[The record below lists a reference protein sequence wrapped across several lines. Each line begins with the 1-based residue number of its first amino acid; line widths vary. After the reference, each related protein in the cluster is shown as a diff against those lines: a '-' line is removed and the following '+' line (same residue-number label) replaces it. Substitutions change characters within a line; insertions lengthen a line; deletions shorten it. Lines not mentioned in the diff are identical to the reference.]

1 MDMRGHNKKKRMW
14 WINHTEITFV
24 QDCILF
30 RFTFHFEKSYI
41 NLMEKWS
48 LDTGYHMW
56 KYSIMSIELC
66 YRLSYSLIIQSVQSI
81 NERGLG
87 P

>member
-1 MDMRGHNKKKRMW
+1 
-14 WINHTEITFV
+14 
-24 QDCILF
+24 
-30 RFTFHFEKSYI
+30 
-41 NLMEKWS
+41 MEKWS